1 MSDEE
6 ITYENTGQVIDPMPE
21 NLPSAFD
28 EPTEKDKE
36 LISFIVSHTDKWRE
50 YRDQNYMD
58 DWLTQLV

>member
-28 EPTEKDKE
+28 GPTEKDKE
-36 LISFIVSHTDKWRE
+36 YSFIVSHG
-50 YRDQNYMD
+50 Q
-58 DWLTQLV
+58 VA

>member
-50 YRDQNYMD
+50 YRDQNY
-58 DWLTQLV
+58 